1 MCVRISLISFLMSRP
16 KIRAVPDDGGWN
28 PSSVWIS
35 VVLPAPFGPSSPMQ
49 RPRSAPLMSCRM
61 RRLPNSIRSWSSSMI
76 GFIALT
82 RSSLLR
88 DVFIAR
94 LDLEAAE
101 WAVLACDAKIE
112 NHLDRKTI
120 VRFQPV
126 EILKDNALRQPDA
139 LLARGEI
146 VIRFSSFE
154 RPRLSIVAK
163 EYLIMLAPK
172 PPRLR

>member
-1 MCVRISLISFLMSRP
+1 
-16 KIRAVPDDGGWN
+16 
-28 PSSVWIS
+28 
-35 VVLPAPFGPSSPMQ
+35 MQ
-49 RPRSAPLMSCRM
+49 RPRSARLMSCRM

-88 DVFIAR
+88 DVFMAR

-112 NHLDRKTI
+112 NRFDRKTI
-120 VRFQPV
+120 VRFQRV
-126 EILKDNALRQPDA
+126 EILKDNALRQADP

-146 VIRFSSFE
+146 VIRLRDFELSS
-154 RPRLSIVAK
+154 LSVVADK
-163 EYLIMLAPK
+163 
-172 PPRLR
+172 